1 MTIRHAIDQLLT
13 GETASG
19 EATSDPAS
27 VLSEQGFDDVPSE
40 LFGTALV
47 HFSDTA
53 PIEQADALAPIV
65 TRVSPVPLE
74 ESDLPAVDGA
84 PLDLEAIEN
93 GDAFSLFQ
101 TVSPVAPTVS
111 DEADLADSTFDE
123 TDEVDEAG
131 HPNDAEVEAANE
143 AVELDQP
150 ESESFG
156 QGSDEELPSEDTPE
170 LDSTELDGMDLD
182 ELPPRYEAGSYY
194 EDDAL
199 SGVNNDIDA
208 EDGPDLFSVEFDETD
223 QADEGTDPN
232 DLDFDFE

>member
-53 PIEQADALAPIV
+53 PLEQADALAPVV

-74 ESDLPAVDGA
+74 ETDLPAVEGA
-84 PLDLEAIEN
+84 EFDADAIEN

-101 TVSPVAPTVS
+101 SAAPIVPDVS

-123 TDEVDEAG
+123 VD
-131 HPNDAEVEAANE
+131 HLDDVNDVNQEIDGVEAATD
-143 AVELDQP
+143 LDQP
-150 ESESFG
+150 ESEGFG
-156 QGSDEELPSEDTPE
+156 QGSDEEIPSEDMPE
-170 LDSTELDGMDLD
+170 LGSTELDGMDLD
-182 ELPPRYEAGSYY
+182 ELPPRYEAESYY
-194 EDDAL
+194 EDDGLGA
-199 SGVNNDIDA
+199 VNDDIGAD
-208 EDGPDLFSVEFDETD
+208 EGPDLFSVEFDETD
-223 QADEGTDPN
+223 QADQGTDPSDL
-232 DLDFDFE
+232 DLDFE